1 MTFILAIDTGGTFT
15 DLVVY
20 DTERRS
26 LAFSKS
32 LTTYDSSAGGLLQSI
47 DRLAVDLAEVDI
59 VKVGTTLVINTLI
72 QRSGARTALV
82 TTQGF
87 RDVLELRRGNRPV
100 PFDLRYRRDPLLI
113 ERNFRLEIDE
123 RMSADCTVLKPV
135 DSQEVERIA
144 LAIRELKAEAVAIS
158 FINAYANP
166 AHEIAVAEQL
176 RELLPGVY
184 VSAGT
189 EVSAEWYE
197 YERTST
203 AAANAYVGPI
213 FTRFLSAIQKA
224 LSDRGFTRNT
234 FLMGSHGGLCSVE
247 RARRQPVTLVE
258 SGPAGGCIGTAAY
271 ATELGIE
278 RAIAFDMGGTT
289 AKCALV
295 EGGHFRIQNPYYV
308 GGVKQGF
315 PIRGNV
321 VDIVEVGAGGGSI
334 ASVDAQGRLSVG
346 PRSAGSSPGPVA
358 YGRGGTEPT
367 ITDANILL
375 GRIDPG
381 TFLAGEITL
390 DVTAAGEAISRGI
403 AQPLGL
409 SGDASVY
416 EAAQGIVTLSSIIM
430 AGAIKRITIEQG
442 LDPRDFALIVFGGGG
457 PLHGVELARELSIG
471 EVIVPPA
478 PGVFSALG
486 MLLADARIDDLQPF
500 LQPLDAN
507 AIGKME
513 GAFATMAQSI
523 AKQLKQETG
532 SDAIVYERQAEMRYR
547 GQKHAMRVQF
557 GSERSEEGI
566 RDLFITAHRHRY
578 GHAESA
584 APVELVSLVLSGSAA
599 LAKPSLDQF
608 RPSPSQGSLVSRTRK
623 MWSAATKDFRD
634 VSVSERAA
642 LPLNMTIDGPAIVE
656 EYGSATIIEVG
667 DRLTVGDKGEL
678 RIRVRTSP

>member
-123 RMSADCTVLKPV
+123 RMNADCTVLKPV
-135 DSQEVERIA
+135 DPQEVEQIA
-144 LAIRELKAEAVAIS
+144 LALRELKAEAVAIS

-166 AHEIAVAEQL
+166 AHETAVAEQL
-176 RELLPGVY
+176 RQLLSGVY

-224 LSDRGFTRNT
+224 LGDRGFTRNI

-390 DVTAAGEAISRGI
+390 DVTAANDAISRGI
-403 AQPLGL
+403 ARPLGL

-507 AIGKME
+507 AIGKMDSTFE
-513 GAFATMAQSI
+513 TMSQSI

-532 SDAIVYERQAEMRYR
+532 TDAIVYERQAEMRYR
-547 GQKHAMRVQF
+547 GQKHAIRVLL
-557 GSERSEEGI
+557 GTERSEEGI

-599 LAKPSLDQF
+599 LAKPSLEQF
-608 RPSPSQGSLVSRTRK
+608 RPPRSQGGVVSRTRR
-623 MWSAATKDFRD
+623 MWSAAAKDFRD
-634 VSVSERAA
+634 VPVYERAA
-642 LPLNMTIDGPAIVE
+642 LPLNITIDGPAIVE
-656 EYGSATIIEVG
+656 EYGSATIIEAG

>member
-123 RMSADCTVLKPV
+123 RMNADCTVLKPV
-135 DSQEVERIA
+135 DPKEVEQIA
-144 LAIRELKAEAVAIS
+144 LALRELKAEAVAIS

-166 AHEIAVAEQL
+166 AHETAVAEQL

-224 LSDRGFTRNT
+224 LGDRGFTRNI

-308 GGVKQGF
+308 GGAKQGF

-390 DVTAAGEAISRGI
+390 DVTAANDAISRGI
-403 AQPLGL
+403 ARPLGL

-507 AIGKME
+507 AIGKMDSTFE
-513 GAFATMAQSI
+513 TMSQSI

-532 SDAIVYERQAEMRYR
+532 TDAIVYERQAEMRYR
-547 GQKHAMRVQF
+547 GQKHAIRVQL
-557 GSERSEEGI
+557 GTERSEEGI

-608 RPSPSQGSLVSRTRK
+608 RPSPSQGNV
-623 MWSAATKDFRD
+623 
-634 VSVSERAA
+634 
-642 LPLNMTIDGPAIVE
+642 
-656 EYGSATIIEVG
+656 
-667 DRLTVGDKGEL
+667 
-678 RIRVRTSP
+678 